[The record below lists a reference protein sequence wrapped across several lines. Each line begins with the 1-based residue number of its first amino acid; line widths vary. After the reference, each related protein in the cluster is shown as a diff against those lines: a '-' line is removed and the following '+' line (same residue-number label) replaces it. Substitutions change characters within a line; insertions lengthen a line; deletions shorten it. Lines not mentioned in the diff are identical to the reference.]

1 MTKSGVRVDEF
12 DVPIKMYTCGYI
24 IYIYIYDQ
32 I

>member
-24 IYIYIYDQ
+24 IYIYDQ